1 MPTDHETIVYFMNK
15 ALILI
20 ESCMKKNTDEDEI
33 LPLGANMALREALDI
48 LEEEIKRANDYEEYD
63 PG

>member
-1 MPTDHETIVYFMNK
+1 MASDHETVVYFMRK
-15 ALILI
+15 AVILI
-20 ESCMKKNTDEDEI
+20 ESCMKKNTEEDEI
-33 LPLGANMALREALDI
+33 LPFGANMALREAMDI